1 MKACVQDYLS
11 ENPEVN
17 YANIKARFGDP
28 QRIAEAYV
36 LELEAGEV
44 LKALHVKRRI
54 FNMAVIAATI
64 MVAAWL
70 GLIVAAYN
78 DHAKNMGG
86 YAVVEVIEI
95 ENIIYDE
102 GDNK

>member
-44 LKALHVKRRI
+44 LKALLVKRRI

-78 DHAKNMGG
+78 DHNKNMNGFL
-86 YAVVEVIEI
+86 VVEEVQVISRTTE
-95 ENIIYDE
+95 E
-102 GDNK
+102 GIGK